1 MKKFYVFAAVAI
13 AALASCTKSEVVY
26 NQGQQEIGFRQ
37 FTGSM
42 TKAEGEAGPSTS
54 ALPTGTSMGVFS
66 YLNGT
71 ETAYF
76 KNAEFEYKSA
86 TNKWGGK
93 TTYYWPLQGNL
104 DFVLYAPYQ
113 STDVTY
119 THSSTSSNIL
129 TVTIADNST
138 AQTDY
143 LYGKDFYVNTS
154 KPATPSDG
162 VPVVLKHALSKVT
175 IAAKADAAS
184 IFTVTSILL
193 KNTIQKGSYTVTY
206 TTDADDFTSSV
217 TGSTDAEAKKDMVYV
232 SSESPWNLTTD
243 LSANTDSKFVV
254 PSAQTS
260 IVLKYKMAGNDTEL
274 EATVNLASESA
285 KWETGKHYTYNLTL
299 TAYEILFDPKVQDW
313 DENQT
318 TSNKDVI

>member
-13 AALASCTKSEVVY
+13 AVLASCTKSEVVY

-37 FTGSM
+37 FTGAM
-42 TKAEGEAGPSTS
+42 TKADPSTT
-54 ALPTGTSMGVFS
+54 ALPKETSMGVFS
-66 YLNGT
+66 YLSGT
-71 ETAYF
+71 ETEYF
-76 KNAEFEYKSA
+76 KNAEFACKSGA
-86 TNKWGGK
+86 TKWSGK
-93 TTYYWPLQGNL
+93 TAYYWPLQDNL

-113 STDVTY
+113 ASGATY
-119 THSSTSSNIL
+119 TPSTKVLN
-129 TVTIADNST
+129 VTIADNST

-175 IAAKADAAS
+175 IAAKANAAS

-217 TGSTDAEAKKDMVYV
+217 TGSTDANAKKDMEYV
-232 SSESPWNLTTD
+232 SSESGWSLAADFSND
-243 LSANTDSKFVV
+243 NTASKLVV

-260 IVLKYKMAGNDTEL
+260 IVLTYKMKGSETPL
-274 EATVNLASESA
+274 TATVNLTGT
-285 KWETGKHYTYNLTL
+285 WDTGKHYTYNLTL
-299 TAYEILFDPKVQDW
+299 TADEILFVPEVQDW
-313 DENQT
+313 DNQT
-318 TSNKDVI
+318 ASNKDVI